1 MPAVVAIGEALGDL
15 VPDRRGMYELHPGG
29 AVANVAVNLSRW
41 GIGCGLVTRVG
52 SDFVGDFLIEF
63 LRRNGV
69 DVRFVRRKPRARTG
83 LVFVSLDERGER
95 DFTFYGRPSADQFV
109 STRDVTSAYIRSC
122 RVLHFGSISM
132 MSPSARAATLKA
144 IRIARRLGRTVTY
157 DANVRLNLWERRHGA
172 ARRQIR
178 TLYRHA
184 DVVKL
189 SVEELRFLFDAS
201 AESPRLTRIFA
212 PHQIVF
218 ITGGQDG
225 CHVRRG
231 SFTTHAPARLVKP
244 VDTTG
249 AGDAFMAGVIHGIVT
264 RNRRLDELTVNDL
277 VEIACSANEKGAAA
291 VLRRGAV

>member
-1 MPAVVAIGEALGDL
+1 MPSVIAIGEALGDL
-15 VPDRRGMYELHPGG
+15 VPNQDGMYELHPGG

-52 SDFVGDFLIEF
+52 SDFVGDFLLEF

-69 DVRFVRRKPRARTG
+69 DVRFVRRKPGARTG

-109 STRDVTSAYIRSC
+109 STRDVTTAYIRSC
-122 RVLHFGSISM
+122 RVLHYGSISM
-132 MSPSARAATLKA
+132 MSPPSRSATLKA
-144 IRIARRLGRTVTY
+144 IRIARRLGRIVTY

-212 PHQIVF
+212 PQQVVF

-231 SFTTHAPARLVKP
+231 SFTTHVPARRVKA

-264 RNRRLDELTVNDL
+264 LGKRFDQVTVDDL
-277 VEIACSANEKGAAA
+277 IGIARFANEKGAAA
-291 VLRRGAV
+291 VVRRGAV